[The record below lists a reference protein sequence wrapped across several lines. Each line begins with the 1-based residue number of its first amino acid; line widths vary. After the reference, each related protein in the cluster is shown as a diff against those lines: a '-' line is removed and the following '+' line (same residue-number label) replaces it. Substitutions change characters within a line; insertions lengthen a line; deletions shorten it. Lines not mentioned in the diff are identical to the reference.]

1 MVRFPFVLSQLLIRE
16 VTFNLLVGVTSMK
29 FKFTIL
35 FLALLV
41 FSSFSLPQSS
51 LVQKADSSGKYKL
64 SDVVISATKTNT
76 STLELANSI
85 STIDSA
91 EISNKNS
98 FHLFNLLRN
107 EYGLSFTSQGGPGTL
122 SNIYLRGGSPSFTHV
137 LIDGVE
143 MNLTS
148 DPNGVYDFASLS
160 SENIERIEILR
171 GPQSILYGSDALAG
185 VINIITRKGN
195 GSPSYSFSADGGS
208 YNTYKGNA
216 SLYGSLNKFNY
227 SISLGRIQSDGFSA
241 ANEKYGNTERDGFR
255 RNNISSSFGY
265 RILENLNTNIV
276 LRFLKSDADYDQS
289 GIKGDDPTYKFN
301 QEEFF
306 IRSETKLNLFNSLWE
321 QKFGASFIKN
331 VRKYKYDETVNNP
344 FSSTSLYDGR
354 KLKLDWQ
361 NDLNLSDNNL
371 LSIGIDFEIDEAV
384 SEFNSFSSFGDF
396 ISLFPKNDSRTFG
409 LYLQDQIKIDNQFF
423 ASAGVRIDNH
433 DKFGSSFT
441 YRLAP
446 AYIFW
451 QTGTKFKATAGTA
464 FKTPSLFYLYDP
476 AFGNPDLKPEKNF
489 GWDAGIEQFFWSNGI
504 SIGVTYFHNNYE
516 DLFGFDD
523 NFKTININKAETKG
537 IELYST
543 FKPFLGFD
551 LKLNYT
557 YTNAKDIS
565 EGLMDESTKLIRRP
579 EHKAGG
585 FISYNLSE
593 KSNANLELI
602 YVGKRDDL
610 DFSTFPSTRI
620 QLDPYVL
627 INIAA
632 NYRVFDFLRLNI
644 RIENL
649 LNADYE
655 EVFGY
660 GTAGISVYGGFS
672 FAIN

>member
-1 MVRFPFVLSQLLIRE
+1 MKFNFTIFFLAFFISSSLLLSQ
-16 VTFNLLVGVTSMK
+16 TSV
-29 FKFTIL
+29 IE
-35 FLALLV
+35 
-41 FSSFSLPQSS
+41 
-51 LVQKADSSGKYKL
+51 KADSSGVYKL
-64 SDVVISATKTNT
+64 TDVVISATKTNT

-91 EISNKNS
+91 EISNRNT
-98 FHLFNLLRN
+98 FHLFNLLKN

-160 SENIERIEILR
+160 TENIERIEILR

-195 GSPSYSFSADGGS
+195 GSPRFSLSADGGS
-208 YNTYKGNA
+208 YKTYKA
-216 SLYGSLNKFNY
+216 SALLSGSLDEFNY
-227 SISLGRIQSDGFSA
+227 SISLGRVQSDGFSA
-241 ANEKYGNTERDGFR
+241 ANEKYGNTERDGFS
-255 RNNISSSFGY
+255 RNSISSSFGY

-276 LRFLKSDADYDQS
+276 LRLLKSDADYDQS
-289 GIKGDDPTYKFN
+289 GINGDDPTYKFN

-306 IRSETKLNLFNSLWE
+306 IRSETKLYLFNNLWE
-321 QKFGASFIKN
+321 QKFGVSFLRN
-331 VRKYKYDETVNNP
+331 VRKYKYDETENNP

-361 NDLNLSDNNL
+361 NDLNLFDNNL
-371 LSIGIDFEIDEAV
+371 LSLGVDFEIDEAV

-409 LYLQDQIKIDNQFF
+409 LYLQDQIKIGNRFF
-423 ASAGVRIDNH
+423 ASAGVRVDNH

-451 QTGTKFKATAGTA
+451 QTGTKLKATAGTA
-464 FKTPSLFYLYDP
+464 FKTPSLFYLFDP

-489 GWDAGIEQFFWSNGI
+489 GWDAGIEQFFWSDGI
-504 SIGVTYFHNNYE
+504 SVGLTYFHNNYQ
-516 DLFGFDD
+516 DLFGFDE
-523 NFKTININKAETKG
+523 NFKTININKAETSG
-537 IELYST
+537 IEVYT
-543 FKPFLGFD
+543 NIKPLVNFD
-551 LKLNYT
+551 MKLNYT
-557 YTNAKDIS
+557 YTDAKDMS
-565 EGLMDESTKLIRRP
+565 EGITDDNRILIRRP

-585 FISYNLSE
+585 FISYNFSE
-593 KSNANLELI
+593 KTNANLELI

-620 QLDPYVL
+620 KLDPYVL

-632 NYRVFDFLRLNI
+632 HYRVFDFLRLNI
-644 RIENL
+644 RVENL
-649 LNADYE
+649 LDSDYE
-655 EVFGY
+655 EVYGY
-660 GTAGISVYGGFS
+660 GTAGISIYGGLS
-672 FAIN
+672 FTIN